1 MDDFIYFSTPLD
13 IVISDKIVE
22 LYESGLTPRQ
32 IAKETGYSKTTVRSH
47 LLQNKISL
55 KPSINSHAGQKI
67 RKNYKLSG
75 VPPYGF
81 LFYKNK
87 LVVHP
92 EQVSTF
98 IKIIE
103 LWKKDIP
110 LREIARRLDSINA
123 PSKNGKGWNHF
134 TVTSIIKR
142 HQKCSDLMKLAKKW
156 FKKN

>member
-1 MDDFIYFSTPLD
+1 M
-13 IVISDKIVE
+13 
-22 LYESGLTPRQ
+22 
-32 IAKETGYSKTTVRSH
+32 
-47 LLQNKISL
+47 
-55 KPSINSHAGQKI
+55 NSQEGQKL
-67 RKNYKLSG
+67 REKYKMSG

-81 LFYKNK
+81 LFFKSK

-103 LWKKDIP
+103 LWKKEVPI
-110 LREIARRLDSINA
+110 REIARRLDSINA

-142 HQKCSDLMKLAKKW
+142 NQKCSDLMKLAKNWLKE
-156 FKKN
+156 N